1 MIVSLDISA
10 FRQTRWYQYAI
21 RFVLGGLITATAG
34 LIAREFGPSV
44 GGLFLAF
51 PAILPASATLIER
64 HERERKTKLGLHGV
78 VTARKA
84 VAADAAGATLGA
96 VALILFAGVVWEM
109 LPHWPAWLTLLAATA
124 LWLSTSVLLW
134 FVRKRHVL
142 CRPRPHLAP
151 SRR

>member
-21 RFVLGGLITATAG
+21 RFVLGGLITAIAG
-34 LIAREFGPSV
+34 LIAREFGPSL

-51 PAILPASATLIER
+51 PAILPASATLIEK
-64 HERERKTKLGLHGV
+64 HERERKAKLGLHGT

-84 VAADAAGATLGA
+84 VAADAAGAALGGF
-96 VALILFAGVVWEM
+96 ALIAFACFVWEM
-109 LPHWPAWLTLLAATA
+109 LPQWPTWLTLLAAIA
-124 LWLSTSVLLW
+124 LWVSTSVLLW